1 MNDLDR
7 WYEHTAGR
15 HNRVVSLYSSFLT
28 GRIFGYL
35 RYRLRFPFM
44 VSTVRFAVHV
54 AEFFILLNAL
64 GGVATFTVMVLRAGS
79 LIVAGGWWGLLEVMR
94 DRLRAFA
101 RSGDRDAADEE
112 IGRWMVL
119 GVLAALAV
127 IVVGG
132 VTVLLAS
139 LPGVDPIGRFYAFLV
154 IAELALGLPVQVL
167 HAGIYATRRV
177 YKPIWSMFVSTA
189 VQLAVLGAGFFYYP
203 AAAVVVAIIAANAIG
218 IWITVRYCLE
228 AYRMTGIRP
237 RVPHGGFW
245 HRLPRIPPLLGLE
258 TTLSGLS
265 LRLDAV
271 LVLAL
276 VGFYGT
282 NTRTFDLTAGSTSW
296 EHIDAFQFF
305 YLILPL
311 FRGTYES
318 AGIFY
323 FDFVRLRCNPALRP
337 LALLFFRKL
346 LWVAPVMALFY
357 WLLAASLGRF
367 VLHDVPIS
375 FLLALLPMFLARAVI
390 GIYQIRLFAEGR
402 YRAHLATLLLLIV
415 LLWLVWIKPNPAS
428 DLVEITAA
436 MLVQVIVLINIQ
448 HWQDR
453 RDPPLP
459 TLVTFG
465 EWTQSLGAEPG
476 PVTVGTVTV
485 PEAITSKQKSATVR
499 LMQETFE
506 GNGYFAFR
514 SATAL
519 VFYRRVTGG
528 AGPAVHLELQTATG
542 GAVRHGRSLSA
553 TSGHDAVN
561 RLRSVSWLERLDDTA
576 PNSPQTLTAEF
587 RKLFAEGIA
596 FDTETLAGAPD
607 MRTLDANILARALPT
622 AVASLEDGADAV
634 TLEGLRLTPVF
645 GRGMLRL
652 LCVLPPDPDPG
663 NLRAWRRMARA
674 GCTSDA

>member
-1 MNDLDR
+1 
-7 WYEHTAGR
+7 
-15 HNRVVSLYSSFLT
+15 
-28 GRIFGYL
+28 
-35 RYRLRFPFM
+35 
-44 VSTVRFAVHV
+44 
-54 AEFFILLNAL
+54 
-64 GGVATFTVMVLRAGS
+64 
-79 LIVAGGWWGLLEVMR
+79 
-94 DRLRAFA
+94 
-101 RSGDRDAADEE
+101 
-112 IGRWMVL
+112 
-119 GVLAALAV
+119 
-127 IVVGG
+127 
-132 VTVLLAS
+132 
-139 LPGVDPIGRFYAFLV
+139 
-154 IAELALGLPVQVL
+154 
-167 HAGIYATRRV
+167 
-177 YKPIWSMFVSTA
+177 
-189 VQLAVLGAGFFYYP
+189 
-203 AAAVVVAIIAANAIG
+203 
-218 IWITVRYCLE
+218 
-228 AYRMTGIRP
+228 
-237 RVPHGGFW
+237 
-245 HRLPRIPPLLGLE
+245 
-258 TTLSGLS
+258 
-265 LRLDAV
+265 
-271 LVLAL
+271 
-276 VGFYGT
+276 
-282 NTRTFDLTAGSTSW
+282 
-296 EHIDAFQFF
+296 
-305 YLILPL
+305 
-311 FRGTYES
+311 
-318 AGIFY
+318 
-323 FDFVRLRCNPALRP
+323 
-337 LALLFFRKL
+337 
-346 LWVAPVMALFY
+346 MALFY

-587 RKLFAEGIA
+587 LKLFAEGIA
-596 FDTETLAGAPD
+596 FDTGTLAGAPD
-607 MRTLDANILARALPT
+607 MRTLDSNILARALPT
-622 AVASLEDGADAV
+622 AIASIGDGADAV
-634 TLEGLRLTPVF
+634 TLEGRRLTPVF
-645 GRGMLRL
+645 GRGMLLL

-663 NLRAWRRMARA
+663 NLRAWRRIARA
-674 GCTSDA
+674 GCTSDG